1 GQNHSPGLDAP
12 RPLAHGKAWII
23 SPDGFGADNNGV
35 DKRAKL
41 LRVSARGFRSEP
53 ARFAWRASQIAIQTH
68 ATFRN
73 YKWFAADDP
82 FVKRFIQPRT
92 FVFYN
97 DIDNVNSGRAEMSNR
112 A

>member
-1 GQNHSPGLDAP
+1 LGAP

-35 DKRAKL
+35 DQRAKL
-41 LRVSARGFRSEP
+41 VRVSARGFRSEP
-53 ARFAWRASQIAIQTH
+53 ARFAWRASQVAIQTH

-73 YKWFAADDP
+73 YKWFAANDP

-92 FVFYN
+92 FVF
-97 DIDNVNSGRAEMSNR
+97 
-112 A
+112 